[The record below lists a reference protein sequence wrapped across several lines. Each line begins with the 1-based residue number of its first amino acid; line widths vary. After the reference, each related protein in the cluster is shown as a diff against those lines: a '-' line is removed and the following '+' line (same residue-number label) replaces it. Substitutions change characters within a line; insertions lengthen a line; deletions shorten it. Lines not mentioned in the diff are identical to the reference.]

1 MARKQPV
8 PGDFNPGD
16 IPMSAAPAPH
26 QVAQPQSQ
34 QQQTYTEDEVVEHSA
49 LVRLKSRKETVLR
62 MLHENALGK
71 NQVFVAN
78 TLAFIMV
85 DYGFISQDALNPEQ
99 EKE

>member
-16 IPMSAAPAPH
+16 IPMSAAPASQ
-26 QVAQPQSQ
+26 QVAQPQPQ
-34 QQQTYTEDEVVEHSA
+34 QPTYTEDEVVEHSA
-49 LVRLKSRKETVLR
+49 LVRLKTRKETVLR

-71 NQVFVAN
+71 NQVYVAN

-85 DYGFISQDALNPEQ
+85 DYGFIPPEALNSEQ

>member
-16 IPMSAAPAPH
+16 IPMSATPASQ
-26 QVAQPQSQ
+26 QVAQPQPQ
-34 QQQTYTEDEVVEHSA
+34 QPTYTEDEVVEHSA
-49 LVRLKSRKETVLR
+49 LVRLKTRKETVLR